1 MTSPRLSHDYIMVDI
16 YIKSTQW
23 LNIKTVSKL
32 TPLSNCVEMF
42 PFRFVFFRVPVVC
55 FCLYGPHQ

>member
-1 MTSPRLSHDYIMVDI
+1 MVDI

-42 PFRFVFFRVPVVC
+42 PFRFVFFQKGGG
-55 FCLYGPHQ
+55 LGPKKLLSPATFH